1 MYHCRSL
8 WIVSSDHCRSSRVVS
23 SYHCR
28 SSRVSGNTRP
38 TCPWLP
44 TDARHPRLQL
54 HVVGAG
60 EEVLVGELG
69 EGGRGG
75 LVEASL
81 AAGGD
86 IVVMDCS
93 AFLRL
98 RLTCSWWAPA
108 TSPPSDARP
117 GKKPG
122 RRATVARLPG
132 NNCTCSRANPILRGE
147 ITFVPCQLFPSAHLG
162 GNLRRRCSARD
173 TRPSLPLE
181 RSLSRV
187 HVQEPELS

>member
-38 TCPWLP
+38 TCSRLP
-44 TDARHPRLQL
+44 ADARHPRLQL

-86 IVVMDCS
+86 IVL
-93 AFLRL
+93 FLFYYK

-132 NNCTCSRANPILRGE
+132 NNCTCSQANPTLSGE
-147 ITFVPCQLFPSAHLG
+147 ITFVPCSHLLTWIVTCGGGAVPETLDPAFHWSA
-162 GNLRRRCSARD
+162 
-173 TRPSLPLE
+173 
-181 RSLSRV
+181 V
-187 HVQEPELS
+187 

>member
-86 IVVMDCS
+86 IVL
-93 AFLRL
+93 FLFYYK

-108 TSPPSDARP
+108 TSPPSDDRP

-122 RRATVARLPG
+122 RRVAVGRLPG
-132 NNCTCSRANPILRGE
+132 NNCTCSQANPTLSGE
-147 ITFVPCQLFPSAHLG
+147 ITFVPCSHLLTWIVTCGGGAVPETLDPAFHWSA
-162 GNLRRRCSARD
+162 
-173 TRPSLPLE
+173 
-181 RSLSRV
+181 V
-187 HVQEPELS
+187 

>member
-44 TDARHPRLQL
+44 ADARHPRLQL

-86 IVVMDCS
+86 IVL
-93 AFLRL
+93 FLFYYKRL

-162 GNLRRRCSARD
+162 CNLQRRCSGRD

-181 RSLSRV
+181 RGLSRV
-187 HVQEPELS
+187 HVQGPELN